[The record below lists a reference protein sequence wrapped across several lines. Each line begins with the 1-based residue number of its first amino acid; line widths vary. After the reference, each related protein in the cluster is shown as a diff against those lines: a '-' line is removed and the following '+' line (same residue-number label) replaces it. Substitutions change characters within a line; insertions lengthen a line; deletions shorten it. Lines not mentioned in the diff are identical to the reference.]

1 MLTPSIRRLILA
13 QSVRTLTFAGPIFT
27 LFLLAKGLSL
37 QQIFTLSSII
47 LLSGMFFEV
56 PTGVFADKYGR
67 KTSMILGACI
77 SVIGWIMWLYMD
89 TFMGFA
95 LVFGLFG
102 LANAFW
108 SGTDHAFIYDE
119 LKSIGREQDAQKVFS
134 RYSGALAVAFA
145 LAAFVGGFLARVHT
159 IENFYLLFQLTFA
172 SSVVGLLLTLT
183 LREPVISTV
192 AGKELEHE
200 QESVLR
206 QLGSGIRL
214 LRKNG
219 RLRKITL
226 FSIFTLSFALME
238 IYQVYFVRADVPAS
252 WYGYVLGVS
261 SLLIAVIKWYA
272 YKLEQWFGVEKSML
286 IISIVPAVL
295 WAAMA
300 WVLQPV
306 MAVFLFLLTDATG
319 NMRDPIIADYQNRHI
334 EGSGRATALST
345 ISLITSG
352 YIAIMLPI
360 VGWIA
365 DTSLRTAF
373 LFCAFLSL
381 LGLLLFRIRAS
392 DVIVATKI

>member
-1 MLTPSIRRLILA
+1 MLTPSIRQLILA

-37 QQIFTLSSII
+37 QQIFMLSSII

-56 PTGVFADKYGR
+56 PTGVLADKYGR

-77 SVIGWIMWLYMD
+77 SAIGWITWLYMD
-89 TFMGFA
+89 TFIGFA
-95 LVFGLFG
+95 VVFGLFG

-159 IENFYLLFQLTFA
+159 IENFHLLFQLTFA

-183 LREPVISTV
+183 LRETAISTV

-200 QESVLR
+200 NESVLR
-206 QLGSGIRL
+206 QFCSGINL
-214 LRKNG
+214 LRKNR

-238 IYQVYFVRADVPAS
+238 TYQVYFVRADVPAS
-252 WYGYVLGVS
+252 WYGYVLGIS
-261 SLLIAVIKWYA
+261 SLLIAVTKWYA

-286 IISIVPAVL
+286 IISITPAVL

-300 WVLQPV
+300 WVLQPIMV
-306 MAVFLFLLTDATG
+306 VFLFLFTDATG

-345 ISLITSG
+345 ISLMTSG

-373 LFCAFLSL
+373 LFCAFLIL
-381 LGLLLFRIRAS
+381 LGLLLFRIRTS
-392 DVIVATKI
+392 DVVVAVE